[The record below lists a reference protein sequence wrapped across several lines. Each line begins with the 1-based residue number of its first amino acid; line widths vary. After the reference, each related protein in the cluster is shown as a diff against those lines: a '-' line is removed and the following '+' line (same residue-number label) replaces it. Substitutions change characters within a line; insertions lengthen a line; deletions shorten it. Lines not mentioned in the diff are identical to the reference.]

1 MAGPPITYDTPLTTL
16 IDNNVTVAI
25 GVRDEYAARNTRFDM
40 AWVCFFFF
48 YLVSSRLRA
57 AAHKLTGCSGI
68 QWKDRQVSGVQV
80 GFDRSGKIVGGKRFP

>member
-1 MAGPPITYDTPLTTL
+1 MLRVTHGL
-16 IDNNVTVAI
+16 IWLGYV
-25 GVRDEYAARNTRFDM
+25 
-40 AWVCFFFF
+40 FF

-80 GFDRSGKIVGGKRFP
+80 GFDRSGKIVRGKRFP